1 MEWKYSI
8 NQRVRVKTNNGS
20 HRPPIDSVKGTSGTI
35 AQQSM
40 SNWLE
45 ASEIVEVESPR
56 SYYVEFEGGATEL
69 IGEEW
74 LEGV

>member
-8 NQRVRVKTNNGS
+8 NQSVRVKTDNGL
-20 HRPPIDSVKGTSGTI
+20 HKPPIESVKGTSGTI

-45 ASEIVEVESPR
+45 ASTTIEVESPR
-56 SYYVEFEGGATEL
+56 SYYVEFEGGSTEL

-74 LEGV
+74 LESI